1 MNCLIFKDEFVILL
15 GCKEIFC
22 VYGKCSDVGNSD
34 FMCFCESG
42 FFGKY
47 CDIYLSKF

>member
-1 MNCLIFKDEFVILL
+1 MKVFLL
-15 GCKEIFC
+15 GCKKILC
-22 VYGKCSDVGNSD
+22 VYGKCSDVGGSD

-47 CDIYLSKF
+47 CDIYLGKF